1 MALASIPVND
11 RPGMAGYSGI
21 AAPSTKDTPAAG
33 HGVPGGGV
41 SPEIASRIN
50 ALMPGAAKE
59 AIDGLGKTGFAPT
72 AGTAAVA
79 GFAGLASGGSA
90 VAAGR
95 ASPMAGQNPRS
106 RPAANDAAAA
116 PAAASPGPAMP
127 QPPQAFDSSP
137 RTSSLVSAGGDT
149 QRSPDQTEENDLDA
163 ERPPGAADA
172 QAERTGVPAGGG
184 GTSADK
190 LEVLSVIQ
198 RHMDRLPNKMS
209 AEDRQKL
216 IDDPKTPPDL
226 KQALTALR
234 DDPELDAYCDT
245 RGKGGKPDGC
255 TSKKDW
261 KALVDD
267 PGLREYNARKSES
280 YAKNYVPSD
289 AERGADLRPRQIGAG
304 DAAREFY
311 LNSDSLP
318 KRMDKKDLQDM
329 VQGKAKGAGKLT
341 PQMQAAAQFYLTHPA
356 EWEKVR
362 PKYSHGG
369 DYLQDET
376 LAQVNFTRSEQEA
389 IDTVKKNKRSF
400 FKDGSMTR
408 ESLTTLANGR
418 GGSPEVRKAAQKLL
432 DDKLLFGALDN
443 GTTHHSS
450 ATSKA
455 NDGRIKE
462 KDFDE
467 RLERLS
473 PANRTRPPAPA
484 GAHSPRTAEEA
495 DAVRDMAAGA
505 ADPASVKKTRGGGLM
520 NFIGG
525 IANAAHWVISNIYKP
540 VVDAVTAVLPGPLKA
555 IGGAIST
562 GLNAAD
568 NLVANPIAKMA
579 QGKSAKQAYKEGSK
593 DFAKGIGETAASA
606 VAPGAGKAAQVGAV
620 KAAEAGAVKGAEAG
634 AAKGA
639 ESAAA
644 QSVTS
649 GATKEGVKAGVKGAA
664 KGVASTMVANSGS
677 NANADA
683 GPAKSAAK
691 SQDIL
696 AASGLS

>member
-1 MALASIPVND
+1 MALATSSAND
-11 RPGMAGYSGI
+11 RPGVAGYPGI
-21 AAPSTKDTPAAG
+21 AAPSTRDTPAAG
-33 HGVPGGGV
+33 GGIPGGGV
-41 SPEIASRIN
+41 SPEIAVVMN

-59 AIDGLGKTGFAPT
+59 AIDGLGKTGFAAT
-72 AGTAAVA
+72 AGTAAA
-79 GFAGLASGGSA
+79 TGFAGWATGGSA

-95 ASPMAGQNPRS
+95 A
-106 RPAANDAAAA
+106 
-116 PAAASPGPAMP
+116 
-127 QPPQAFDSSP
+127 PQAFDHSP
-137 RTSSLVSAGGDT
+137 RTASLVSSGGDMR
-149 QRSPDQTEENDLDA
+149 RSPGRPEEDDLDA
-163 ERPPGAADA
+163 ERPPGADDPQADH
-172 QAERTGVPAGGG
+172 TGAPAGGG
-184 GTSADK
+184 DAAVNK
-190 LEVLSVIQ
+190 FEIVSVIQ
-198 RHMDRLPNKMS
+198 RHMDRLPDKMS
-209 AEDRQKL
+209 AEDRQKI
-216 IDDPKTPPDL
+216 IDDPNTPPDL
-226 KQALTALR
+226 KKALTALR
-234 DDPELDAYCDT
+234 DNPELDAYCDT
-245 RGKGGKPDGC
+245 RGKGGDPDGC

-261 KALVDD
+261 KALADD
-267 PGLREYNARKSES
+267 PGLREYNARKSED

-289 AERGADLRPRQIGAG
+289 AERGADLRPREIGAG

-329 VQGKAKGAGKLT
+329 VEGKAKGAGKLT

-362 PKYSHGG
+362 PKYSKGG

-389 IDTVKKNKRSF
+389 IDTVKKNKNTF

-408 ESLTTLANGR
+408 ESLTALANGNDA
-418 GGSPEVRKAAQKLL
+418 SPQVRKAAQKLL

-450 ATSKA
+450 VTSKA
-455 NDGRIKE
+455 NDGRIQE

-473 PANRTRPPAPA
+473 PANLTRPPAPA
-484 GAHSPRTAEEA
+484 GVHSPRTTEEA

-525 IANAAHWVISNIYKP
+525 IASVAHWVIRNISKP
-540 VVDAVTAVLPGPLKA
+540 IVDAVTAVLPGPLKA
-555 IGGAIST
+555 IGAAIST

-579 QGKSAKQAYKEGSK
+579 QGKSAKQAYKEGGK

-620 KAAEAGAVKGAEAG
+620 KAAEAGA
-634 AAKGA
+634 AKGA

-649 GATKEGVKAGVKGAA
+649 VATKEGAKAGVKGAA
-664 KGVASTMVANSGS
+664 KGVASTMYANSGS

-683 GPAKSAAK
+683 GTATSGAK

-696 AASGLS
+696 SASGLS